1 MFCKKTVYLKI
12 LKIHYET
19 LKITLRRKCPYSEL
33 FWLVFSR
40 IWTEYREMGSISPYA
55 VQMRENA
62 DQNNSD
68 YGHLRSIIYQ
78 SDTYYEDLLELS
90 NSVSIRQNIC
100 GVYLQ
105 KFMKALLINLPWY
118 SKSNIK

>member
-1 MFCKKTVYLKI
+1 
-12 LKIHYET
+12 
-19 LKITLRRKCPYSEL
+19 
-33 FWLVFSR
+33 
-40 IWTEYREMGSISPYA
+40 MGSISPYA

-105 KFMKALLINLPWY
+105 KLMKALLINLPWY